1 MGQELFRWNEVA
13 WSPVES
19 SVIMEHIYPAFER
32 GRIMKKELLW
42 ALRDYSYS
50 ALQLQYPNYPDG
62 IISGCRIGVEEN
74 FLNIG
79 PGIIKCNGFLFL
91 MERQEQVAYTSSNQY
106 VSLKF
111 RMAKREELP
120 DYTRYITEYILDRDM
135 ECTPSEL
142 EICRFKL
149 REGARLRINYKDF
162 FDIQTEYD
170 TVNLADAVWA
180 ARDGNTLSK
189 YITDYFAAKVL
200 ECDRAQEADMQ
211 FARMLLQSRDAV
223 SRTVLDD
230 YINRKTG
237 NKTWKGPFRGKEAF
251 DRLEGI
257 LEGIRS
263 GRGSR
268 ESGKRTG
275 NERMIILD

>member
-1 MGQELFRWNEVA
+1 
-13 WSPVES
+13 
-19 SVIMEHIYPAFER
+19 MEHIYPAFER

-42 ALRDYSYS
+42 ALRDYSYF
-50 ALQLQYPNYPDG
+50 ALQLQYPDYPDG

-74 FLNIG
+74 ILSIG

-91 MERQEQVAYTSSNQY
+91 MDGKEQVAYTSSNQY

-111 RMAKREELP
+111 RLVRREELP
-120 DYTRYITEYILDRDM
+120 DYTRYITEYALDKDM
-135 ECTPSEL
+135 ECSPSEL

-170 TVNLADAVWA
+170 TVNLADAAWA

-189 YITDYFAAKVL
+189 YITDYFAERVL
-200 ECDRAQEADMQ
+200 ECDRAQEGDVE

-223 SRTVLDD
+223 PRMILDD
-230 YINRKTG
+230 YIGRKTG
-237 NKTWKGPFRGKEAF
+237 NRNRKGPFMGRESF
-251 DRLEGI
+251 HRLEDI
-257 LEGIRS
+257 LEGIRN
-263 GRGSR
+263 GTGSR
-268 ESGKRTG
+268 GSGKRAD